1 MEFDAVATEQV
12 SYSAKKCTEF
22 VEVLYSKNAVPGGGG
37 AAALVGAVGI
47 ALAGM
52 VGNLTTGKK
61 KYAAY
66 EEDIQRI
73 LKEAKILQDRILA
86 MIDEDAKNFLPLA
99 KAYGLPKETDEE
111 KAYKEKTLEEC
122 TKVACSVPIEIVE
135 VCYKAVLLHEE
146 LVGKGSAL
154 AISDIACG
162 VQCLRAAMISGW
174 VNVLININTM
184 KDTAYVAD
192 IENRIKPMLK
202 DGVEICDKVSEKV
215 FKILEK

>member
-1 MEFDAVATEQV
+1 MEFDAVSTEQV

-73 LKEAKILQDRILA
+73 LKESHILQDRILA
-86 MIDEDAKNFLPLA
+86 MIDEDAENFLPLA

-146 LVGKGSAL
+146 LVGKGSAM
-154 AISDIACG
+154 AISDVACG

-174 VNVLININTM
+174 VNVLINIKTI
-184 KDTAYVAD
+184 KDTEYIAD
-192 IENRIKPMLK
+192 VENRIKPMLK
-202 DGVEICDKVSEKV
+202 EGVEICDRVYAEVEKQ
-215 FKILEK
+215 LS